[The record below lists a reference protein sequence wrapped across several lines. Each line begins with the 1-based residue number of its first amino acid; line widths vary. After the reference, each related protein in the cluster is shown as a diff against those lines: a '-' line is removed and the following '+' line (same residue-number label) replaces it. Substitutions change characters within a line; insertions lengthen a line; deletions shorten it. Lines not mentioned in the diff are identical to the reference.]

1 MSQLLLF
8 TDCPPGIP
16 ADVWNLF
23 VREADKVRAS
33 GRDHYGA
40 RTILEVIRHH
50 EIIDRGNAEF
60 KVNNNIQADI
70 ARAYMR
76 LRNCP
81 GFFEIRERRLD
92 EAA

>member
-1 MSQLLLF
+1 MQLTLF
-8 TDCPPGIP
+8 TQCPAGVPEE
-16 ADVWNLF
+16 VWNLF

-40 RTILEVIRHH
+40 RTIMEVIRHH
-50 EIIDRGNAEF
+50 QVIDAGNREF
-60 KVNNNIQADI
+60 VINNNWQADL

-81 GFFEIRERRLD
+81 GFFETRDHRNQ
-92 EAA
+92 AA

>member
-1 MSQLLLF
+1 MTQLSLF
-8 TDCPPGIP
+8 TYCPSGVPI
-16 ADVWNLF
+16 DVWNLF

-50 EIIDRGNAEF
+50 EVIDRGNAEF
-60 KVNNNIQADI
+60 KVNNNAQAAI
-70 ARAYMR
+70 ARAYMQ

-81 GFFEIRERRLD
+81 GFFETRSHHS

>member
-1 MSQLLLF
+1 MMQLALF
-8 TDCPPGIP
+8 AHAPPGIP
-16 ADVWNLF
+16 ADVWTLF

-33 GRDHYGA
+33 GREHYGA

-50 EIIDRGNAEF
+50 EVIDRGNAEF

-81 GFFEIRERRLD
+81 DFFETRHRA